1 MDAPQD
7 LDTAHPVT
15 DEPAPLVKVQRWY
28 HLRRL
33 FVFDFGWHTKDFRL
47 ISITETEPGEFSCTF
62 KPRYFPYRMFLPIL
76 LGRPETMP
84 PHCLNRMISRCL
96 YAIMRDRCR
105 LPARTWGIAIN
116 FKMSFARPIRIGPNR
131 RMTIQI
137 SLTKH
142 TRTHKYDGFAFRCRT
157 DDGHAEAMGRYGL
170 LDEPGHAE
178 TKTRAASDPLPT
190 IDSTGCEREYPLQ
203 FTRSWIRRHSM
214 FELNHGWQL
223 KEYRPK
229 YFEQTDRT
237 RYIISFRPRYR
248 FIRRLAPLFL
258 RRPERMAI
266 DCSIRMLERSLA
278 PVLQLS
284 GRSSGSAVHRIT
296 DVKMHCREPIT
307 VRAGRLVPLHLELVA
322 PEPGEP
328 ETGFHLRFSL
338 GNDTAFEGSLRGTAE

>member
-1 MDAPQD
+1 MDATQD

-15 DEPAPLVKVQRWY
+15 DEPPTLVKVQRWY

-47 ISITETEPGEFSCTF
+47 ISMTETEPGEFSCTF

-105 LPARTWGIAIN
+105 LPGRTWGIAMN
-116 FKMSFARPIRIGPNR
+116 FEMSLARPIRIGPNR

-137 SLTKH
+137 SLTNH
-142 TRTHKYDGFAFRCRT
+142 TRKHKFDRFKFHCRT
-157 DDGHAEAMGRYGL
+157 DDGHAEAMARYGL

-178 TKTRAASDPLPT
+178 TQARVGSDSLPDIASPDPERRYPLHFTRA
-190 IDSTGCEREYPLQ
+190 
-203 FTRSWIRRHSM
+203 WIRRHSM

-229 YFEQTDRT
+229 YFEQLDRT
-237 RYIISFRPRYR
+237 RYTISFRPRYR

-258 RRPERMAI
+258 RRPERMAL

-284 GRSSGSAVHRIT
+284 GRSSGSVVHRIT
-296 DVKMHCREPIT
+296 RVEMRCREPIT
-307 VRAGRLVPLHLELVA
+307 VRAGRLVPMHLELVA
-322 PEPGEP
+322 SEPGEP
-328 ETGFHLRFSL
+328 ETGFHLLFSL
-338 GNDTAFEGSLRGTAE
+338 GDGAAFEGSLKGTAE